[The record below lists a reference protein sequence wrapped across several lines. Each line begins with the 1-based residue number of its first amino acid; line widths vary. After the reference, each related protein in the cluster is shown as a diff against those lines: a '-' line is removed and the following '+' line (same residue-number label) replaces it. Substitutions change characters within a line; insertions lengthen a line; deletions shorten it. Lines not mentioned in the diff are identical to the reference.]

1 MDKKLR
7 EEILEHAHEILND
20 EILLS
25 ALIEAGDKNLGSKI
39 VDLRSIAM
47 QKMDGELKKLK
58 RSNQQVIA
66 TAYENLVGMK
76 QVHQV
81 VLKLL
86 EKTMPIKPNVRTG
99 NVDWTGENP
108 GMLLKTD
115 PAGDWSVLML
125 FFRIVWS
132 PVGPGNILLLY
143 ENPNKNAGMPECCNV
158 IMADNEVLRDYIKT
172 GFIEKLG
179 TFGDVPAYSASSQLK
194 IDKVVTE
201 GDPCGDFYSET
212 VIGDGLSIKLVW
224 EELGKP
230 TALELPPELTGTGEH
245 VMYSLLVDSK
255 SCFVEVNGRKL
266 EGHPVSREQAGLE
279 LSTAFLYYSETWIFP
294 DK

>member
-76 QVHQV
+76 QVHHV

-86 EKTMPIKPNVRTG
+86 EKTSFDELITILNTEVCDILKVDCIKLALETHSSLKNLVRMFLISLLFQIYILQILLIPIF
-99 NVDWTGENP
+99 
-108 GMLLKTD
+108 LKVKTTI
-115 PAGDWSVLML
+115 LML
-125 FFRIVWS
+125 
-132 PVGPGNILLLY
+132 
-143 ENPNKNAGMPECCNV
+143 
-158 IMADNEVLRDYIKT
+158 
-172 GFIEKLG
+172 
-179 TFGDVPAYSASSQLK
+179 
-194 IDKVVTE
+194 
-201 GDPCGDFYSET
+201 
-212 VIGDGLSIKLVW
+212 
-224 EELGKP
+224 
-230 TALELPPELTGTGEH
+230 
-245 VMYSLLVDSK
+245 
-255 SCFVEVNGRKL
+255 
-266 EGHPVSREQAGLE
+266 
-279 LSTAFLYYSETWIFP
+279 
-294 DK
+294 